1 MIKLIRSF
9 ALSIVITF
17 ALASCS
23 FFGSQNAALKAQP
36 TPSLSD
42 LVKIELTIQ
51 TDNAVPFNT
60 VGQIIK
66 YVYNIKNAGATGVPA
81 GTPGNVTV
89 TGATVTCPDVTTI
102 GNKDGTFDAN
112 EILTCASAYI
122 VTQDDLNRGSV
133 TNIVTATVSGI
144 SSAPVTIAVVTAPP
158 SVLKLIKTASPATYD
173 RVGQII
179 TYTYVIT
186 NSGTAPLGPAQFII
200 SDTGISAPI
209 NCGDAAATLAPNATL
224 SCTATYT
231 VTQADM
237 GVASVSTNATAS
249 GGGLGASQATSVVV
263 TSAAAPQ
270 SNPANLTAGSSI
282 KHPVADGE
290 WLWQIARCYGT
301 DPEKVSQANLQLSN
315 PNQISPG
322 TTVTVPNIGSAGK
335 IYGPPCVGT
344 HTVQSGDTWNS
355 IALKYNADP
364 TVLQMV
370 NSNAMAVGSVL
381 KVPLNSASTGGVV
394 TTIPT
399 TIPTGNCVD
408 LTRNVTLA
416 GTPAGKTHFNVCGQT
431 DATGNMKIATI
442 GIRQLPADV
451 ATGGLSQD
459 ITLPV
464 VDTLTPLNDVNS
476 LLVGDM
482 NYDGNEDFRVAMRSP
497 TGPNIPFLYYIYDP
511 ATRKF
516 IYNEIYGSIT
526 SPEFPGNFEIRSKWQ
541 KNEGKRWGIDTYKVI
556 NNIPT
561 LTQRE
566 VWDTI
571 DATQAKHT
579 IKVFNADGTNQVTV
593 DETIPI
599 PAH

>member
-1 MIKLIRSF
+1 MIKLIRTF
-9 ALSIVITF
+9 ALSAVMTL

-36 TPSLSD
+36 TASLSD

-66 YVYNIKNAGATGVPA
+66 YSYNIKNAGSTGVPA

-112 EILTCASAYI
+112 EILTCASAYT

-133 TNIVTATVSGI
+133 TSIITANVSGI
-144 SSAPVTIAVVTAPP
+144 SSAPVTTTVVTAPP
-158 SVLKLIKTASPATYD
+158 SALKLTKTVNPATYD
-173 RVGQII
+173 HAGQII

-186 NSGTAPLGPAQFII
+186 NSGTAALGPAQFIV

-237 GVASVSTNATAS
+237 GVASVSSNATAS
-249 GGGLGASQATSVVV
+249 GGGLGASQAASAVV

-282 KHPVADGE
+282 KHQVVDGE

-301 DPEKVSQANLQLSN
+301 DPDKVRQANPQISN

-322 TTVTVPNIGSAGK
+322 TTVTVPNIGSTGK
-335 IYGPPCVGT
+335 IYGSPCVGV

-355 IALKYNADP
+355 LALKYNADP

-370 NSNAMAVGSVL
+370 NSNTMAVGSVL
-381 KVPLNSASTGGVV
+381 KVPLNSASAGVV

-399 TIPTGNCVD
+399 TIPAGNCVD

-416 GTPAGKTHFNVCGQT
+416 GTPAGKTHFNVCGQA
-431 DATGNMKIATI
+431 DASGNMKIATI
-442 GIRQLPADV
+442 NISQRPEDV
-451 ATGGLSQD
+451 AVGALSQD
-459 ITLPV
+459 IILPA
-464 VDTLTPLNDVNS
+464 VDISTPLNDVNS